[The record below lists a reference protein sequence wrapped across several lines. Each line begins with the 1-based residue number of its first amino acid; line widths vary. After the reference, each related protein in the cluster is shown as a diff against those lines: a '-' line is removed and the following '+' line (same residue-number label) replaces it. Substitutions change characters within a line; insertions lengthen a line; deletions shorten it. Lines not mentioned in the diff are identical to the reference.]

1 MAEWTEMA
9 KSMVETLGPT
19 LSPDDD
25 WMPTCFLL
33 SGKQMSIAA
42 IDPSYMASE
51 ATKDQLTKVV
61 LPGLIQESGADAFA
75 MVLTAWVVAVPATPY
90 GQAQINRE
98 TGASKL
104 RPSLH
109 PGRTEAVLLTLV
121 TGSESAVL
129 SAEIVRKDGK
139 SPTLKPWS
147 EAPSEVS
154 GRFVDPVRRAFGQT
168 PTDTKQIVK
177 KFFDRRPQQ

>member
-25 WMPTCFLL
+25 WKPTCFLL

-42 IDPSYMASE
+42 IDPGFMASE
-51 ATKDQLTKVV
+51 ATKNQLTKVV

-90 GQAQINRE
+90 GRAQINRE
-98 TGASKL
+98 TGATKL
-104 RPSLH
+104 KPSLH

-121 TGSESAVL
+121 TASESAMM

-139 SPTLKPWS
+139 APTLKPWS
-147 EAPSEVS
+147 KAPDMLS
-154 GRFVDPVRRAFGQT
+154 GRFIDPVRRAFGQT

-177 KFFDRRPQQ
+177 KFFDRRPE